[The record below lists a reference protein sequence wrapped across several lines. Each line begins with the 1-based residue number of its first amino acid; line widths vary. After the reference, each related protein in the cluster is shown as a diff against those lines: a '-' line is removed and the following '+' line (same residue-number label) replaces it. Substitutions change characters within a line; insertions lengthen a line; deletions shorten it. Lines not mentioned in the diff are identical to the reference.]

1 MKTARLDYTFLF
13 EPIQNYSTQVTLL
26 THSKSKRDCFTIS
39 IDDNSLSTNWLSTV
53 PSISTDLLDLAI
65 AIHAV
70 DRLIKRSTDI
80 PLSFRIELP
89 VRNFDVFVKSDICNL
104 LSNLLEWYTNDCWYF
119 EFSKREISG
128 RFVEVQPQIPLGI
141 PPSNIEVALWS
152 GGLDSLSGLYTR
164 LPANQETHH
173 VLVGTGSNS
182 YVLKQ
187 QKQIM
192 HEIGQLFP
200 NRTSLIQIPYR
211 WSKTPL
217 PGKNFGQRSRGL
229 VFMLI
234 GAACAHHMGSN
245 SLFIYENGVGAIN
258 LPYSKAEVGLDQAR
272 SVHPLSLLRFG
283 KLISSLL
290 GMPFQ
295 VTNPYWLW
303 TKAQMVESLVYSKK
317 KELISLSSSCD
328 RKHRRQEGI
337 TQCGVC
343 TSCLLRR
350 QSLSALNIEDPT
362 YYDKNIIDK
371 NGAHFRAM
379 QFQIDRIRT
388 WLKQEDPWI
397 CLPEEYHDLIDIA
410 DQISLQTGQEINY
423 LRMQLI
429 QLYSKY
435 VDEWRLF
442 EKYIEEDNSSI
453 KLPMHHHIE
462 QV

>member
-1 MKTARLDYTFLF
+1 MKTALPDYTFLF
-13 EPIQNYSTQVTLL
+13 EPIQNYNTQVTLV
-26 THSKSKRDCFTIS
+26 THSKAKRDSFTIS
-39 IDDNSLSTNWLSTV
+39 INDNSLSTNWLSTV
-53 PSISTDLLDLAI
+53 PSISADLLDLAI

-70 DRLIKRSTDI
+70 DRLIKRSADI
-80 PLSFRIELP
+80 PLSFHIKLP
-89 VRNFDVFVKSDICNL
+89 VRNFDTFVKSDICNL

-141 PPSNIEVALWS
+141 QPGNIEVALWS

-164 LPANQETHH
+164 LFTNPETHH

-182 YVLKQ
+182 YVHKNQ
-187 QKQIM
+187 RQII
-192 HEIGQLFP
+192 HKIAQLFSS
-200 NRTSLIQIPYR
+200 RVSLIQIPYR
-211 WSKTPL
+211 LNKTPL

-229 VFMLI
+229 VFILV
-234 GAACAHHMGSN
+234 GAACAHHMGSS

-272 SVHPLSLLRFG
+272 SVHPLSLLRAG

-290 GMPFQ
+290 GVPFQ

-303 TKAQMVESLVYSKK
+303 TKAQMVESLVSSEKMD
-317 KELISLSSSCD
+317 LISLSSSCD

-350 QSLSALNIEDPT
+350 QSLSALSVADPT
-362 YYDKNIIDK
+362 YYDKNGIDK

-379 QFQIDRIRT
+379 QYQVNRIRV
-388 WLKQEDPWI
+388 WLKQTDPWVS
-397 CLPEEYHDLIDIA
+397 LPEEYHDLIDIA
-410 DQISLQTGQEINY
+410 DQISGQNGQEIDY
-423 LRMQLI
+423 VRIQLI

-442 EKYIEEDNSSI
+442 EKYIEKDTSNNEVTYASSY
-453 KLPMHHHIE
+453 
-462 QV
+462 